1 MKLDNKDSTDLL
13 TQSNY
18 LATRDYDTV
27 HTVPGSPPCPSFDTS
42 AVKQVLQQLVLDS
55 LTKGQVQCEGI

>member
-27 HTVPGSPPCPSFDTS
+27 HAVPGLLPYPSFDTS